1 MKSSDQHL
9 PGHWHPGR
17 RQGAAVALALA
28 ALAAAAAVAV
38 GCGSASSSSSAGAP
52 QGSSTTSIQ
61 VLATVQRGDIAQ
73 SVTGSAKLATS
84 NGKTVAFVQV
94 TQQNAASVAIGQ
106 KATVM
111 VFRPRSGGQG
121 YPQPNQSGMPQP
133 GQSGMPQPG
142 QSGMP
147 QPGQSGMPQPGQ
159 SGFPGGQDG
168 QGGFNGGGFGGNAF
182 GGRGTAG
189 TVTKVMSNADGS
201 ATVKV
206 TLSKKPA
213 NSSAASTG
221 FASIQ
226 TKVLAADVLIIPTAA
241 IKGSGSSATVQVLSS
256 GKTSTVSVE
265 VGQQSGGESEIVSG
279 LSEGQNVVYTRSFPR
294 GAFPGNGNG
303 PAPGQ
308 SGAPFPPG
316 AQSGGQSNGGSL

>member
-1 MKSSDQHL
+1 MMSLSQHL
-9 PGHWHPGR
+9 PGHWHPRR

-52 QGSSTTSIQ
+52 QGSGATSIQ
-61 VLATVQRGDIAQ
+61 VVATVERGDIVQ
-73 SVTGSAKLATS
+73 SVAGSAKLATS
-84 NGKTVAFVQV
+84 NGKTVAVVQV
-94 TQQNAASVAIGQ
+94 AQQNAASVAIGQ

-111 VFRPRSGGQG
+111 VFRAGSGGQG
-121 YPQPNQSGMPQP
+121 YPQP
-133 GQSGMPQPG
+133 GQSGMPQPDQSGGSFPQGG
-142 QSGMP
+142 QSGAPFP
-147 QPGQSGMPQPGQ
+147 QG
-159 SGFPGGQDG
+159 G
-168 QGGFNGGGFGGNAF
+168 QGGFDGNRF

-189 TVTKVMSNADGS
+189 TVTEVTTNADGS
-201 ATVKV
+201 ATVTV
-206 TLSKKPA
+206 ALSKKPA
-213 NSSAASTG
+213 NASAASTG

-226 TKVLAADVLIIPTAA
+226 TKVLASDVLIIPTAA
-241 IKGSGSSATVQVLSS
+241 IKGSDSSATVQVLSG

-279 LSEGQNVVYTRSFPR
+279 LSEGQNVVYTRSFQR

-303 PAPGQ
+303 PASGQ

-316 AQSGGQSNGGSL
+316 GQSGGQSNGGSL